1 MLKLNDNS
9 KLQQIVDKY
18 DLNYD
23 ADCDY
28 EAGINYACYDDGN
41 IVFDV
46 SDNENVY
53 IYGMDNINLDLLH
66 DLEQECLVEKV
77 EDK

>member
-9 KLQQIVDKY
+9 KLQQIVNKY

-53 IYGMDNINLDLLH
+53 IYGIDNINLDLLY
-66 DLEQECLVEKV
+66 DLIKADLVEKV
-77 EDK
+77 EK

>member
-18 DLNYD
+18 GLNYD
-23 ADCDY
+23 ADYDY

-46 SDNENVY
+46 SDNENV
-53 IYGMDNINLDLLH
+53 
-66 DLEQECLVEKV
+66 
-77 EDK
+77 